1 MFRHGQHIARAGLE
15 RDRFVRHNLSTV
27 PSSEHEYLMATP
39 AVFDIVP
46 LLATVSDAHPAGPE
60 LRSAPDKGDR
70 ESFYAV
76 RDARKRAAD
85 AERRLREWALLTEL
99 ERDAEPGPPPDP
111 PDWDAVC
118 SLALAALSRS
128 KDLWITAWLIEGLTR
143 LKGFAG
149 LRDGF
154 LLAYHFCKEFWSDVH
169 PRELSDR
176 FVQLAGLNGTDSDGT
191 LVAAIMSVPI
201 TAPMSTRALSC
212 ADYKDAAELE
222 RKDPALRK
230 RRAEQGAV
238 TIETFGQIIANT
250 KVAHLRSVL
259 DDLQQAAD
267 AYASLNAVLIQNV
280 SDKTLLPPSS
290 RIRGAL
296 DECLRVCRTLT
307 KDFLTVDTQYIKPD
321 QAMSKAEGTTPAASA
336 APPQSSDAV
345 ATAVEGIRTREDAL
359 GTLMRA
365 AEYFR
370 QTEPHSPISYAL
382 EQAVRWARLSLP
394 ELLSELVSDKGARE
408 EIFKRAG
415 IAESKEDN

>member
-1 MFRHGQHIARAGLE
+1 MGSTLQWLE
-15 RDRFVRHNLSTV
+15 QDDIVRHNPSTV
-27 PSSEHEYLMATP
+27 PSAEHEYLMTIP
-39 AVFDIVP
+39 AAFDMGP
-46 LLATVSDAHPAGPE
+46 LLAAVSDAQPAGPE
-60 LRSAPDKGDR
+60 LRSAPDKEDR
-70 ESFYAV
+70 ELFHAV

-85 AERRLREWALLTEL
+85 AERRLREWALLTDL
-99 ERDAEPGPPPDP
+99 ERDAEPGTPPDP
-111 PDWDAVC
+111 PDWDAVR
-118 SLALAALSRS
+118 SLAVAALTRS
-128 KDLWITAWLIEGLTR
+128 KDLWITAWLIEALTR

-176 FVQLAGLNGTDSDGT
+176 FVQLGGLNGMDSEGT
-191 LVAAIMSVPI
+191 LVTAIISVPI
-201 TAPMSTRALSC
+201 TAPMATRALSC

-238 TIETFGQIIANT
+238 TIELFGRTIANT
-250 KVAHLRSVL
+250 NAAHLRSVL

-296 DECLRVCRTLT
+296 DDCLRVCRTLT
-307 KDFLTVDTQYIKPD
+307 KDFLTVDTQYIEPD
-321 QAMSKAEGTTPAASA
+321 HAVSKAESTTPATTAGS
-336 APPQSSDAV
+336 PQSSSALG
-345 ATAVEGIRTREDAL
+345 AAVEGIRTREDAL
-359 GTLMRA
+359 GTLMRV

-394 ELLSELVSDKGARE
+394 ELLAELVSDIPARD

-415 IAESKEDN
+415 IAQSKEDN